1 MKIISSE
8 AVFKG
13 HPDKICDQISDA
25 ILDECLKVDKKSRV
39 AIETLIKN
47 DLVVIAGE
55 LTTNAKI
62 DYESIVRDVLSS
74 LGYENLANLKVLVE
88 VSKQSNDIA
97 LGVDKDGAGDQGIMY
112 GYATNETKELMPL
125 PIVLARNIA
134 IKMDELT
141 RPIREMFGADGKCQV
156 SVAYDDYGNPLK
168 VTTIVVSQQTR
179 YNLDR
184 DFYTKFI
191 INECI
196 LKVIPEYLID
206 EETVVLINPTG
217 EFVKGGAYA
226 DSGLTGRKIICD
238 TYGGVG
244 RHGGGA
250 FSGKDVTKVD
260 RLSAY
265 YARYVAKNIVASGI
279 ARKCEVQVA
288 YAIGVAK
295 PVSIYVD
302 TFGTSRYSN
311 DQILEAINKFFNF
324 SPKAIRNEI
333 INESVSF
340 RSLAEYGHVGR
351 SDIQVP
357 WERTNKAYILKAYF
371 KQQYGKARHKHPSF
385 LSK

>member
-8 AVFKG
+8 AVFRG

-25 ILDECLKVDKKSRV
+25 ILDECLKQDKASRV

-55 LTTNAKI
+55 LTTNAVI
-62 DYESIVRDVLSS
+62 DFKEIVKGVLIS
-74 LGYENLANLKVLVE
+74 LGYENLANLKVQVE

-125 PIVLARNIA
+125 PIVLARKIA

-141 RPIREMFGADGKCQV
+141 SPIREMFGADGKCQV
-156 SVAYDDYGNPLK
+156 SVAYDNYGNPLK
-168 VTTIVVSQQTR
+168 VTTIVVSQQTK

-184 DFYTKFI
+184 EFYTKFI

-196 LKVIPEYLID
+196 LKVIPSYLID
-206 EETVVLINPTG
+206 EDTVVLINPTG

-250 FSGKDVTKVD
+250 FSGKDCTKVD
-260 RLSAY
+260 RIGAY

-279 ARKCEVQVA
+279 ARKCEVQVG

-295 PVSIYVD
+295 PVSVYVD
-302 TFGTSRYSN
+302 TFGTSKYSN
-311 DQILEAINKFFNF
+311 EQILEAVNKFFNF
-324 SPKAIRNEI
+324 KPKAIRNEI
-333 INESVSF
+333 INDDVSF
-340 RSLAEYGHVGR
+340 KALAEYGHVGR
-351 SDIQVP
+351 SDIYVP
-357 WERTNKAYILKAYF
+357 WEKTNKAYILKAYF
-371 KQQYGKARHKHPSF
+371 KEKYGKARHRHSS
-385 LSK
+385 LL

>member
-1 MKIISSE
+1 MKIITSE

-13 HPDKICDQISDA
+13 HPDKICDQISDRV
-25 ILDECLKVDKKSRV
+25 LDECLRQDPKSRV
-39 AIETLIKN
+39 AIETLFKN

-62 DYESIVRDVLSS
+62 DFKEIVRSVLTS
-74 LGYENLANLKVLVE
+74 LGYENLANLKVQVE

-97 LGVDKDGAGDQGIMY
+97 LGVDRDGAGDQGIMY

-125 PIVLARNIA
+125 PIVLARKIA

-156 SVAYDDYGNPLK
+156 SVAYDDFGNPLK
-168 VTTIVVSQQTR
+168 VTTIVVSQQTKH
-179 YNLDR
+179 NLDR
-184 DFYTKFI
+184 EFYTKFI

-196 LKVIPEYLID
+196 LKVIPSHLID
-206 EETVVLINPTG
+206 EDTKVLINPTG
-217 EFVKGGAYA
+217 EFVKGGAYG

-238 TYGGVG
+238 SYGGIG

-250 FSGKDVTKVD
+250 FSGKDCTKVD
-260 RLSAY
+260 RIGAY

-279 ARKCEVQVA
+279 ADKCEVQVA

-302 TFGTSRYSN
+302 TFGTSKYS
-311 DQILEAINKFFNF
+311 DEQILEAIKKFFNF
-324 SPKAIRNEI
+324 QPKAIRNEI
-333 INESVSF
+333 INDEVSF
-340 RSLAEYGHVGR
+340 EALAQYGHVGR
-351 SDIQVP
+351 ADIFVP
-357 WERTNKAYILKAYF
+357 WERTNKAYILRAYF
-371 KQQYGKARHKHPSF
+371 KQKYGKARYRN
-385 LSK
+385 SKIL

>member
-8 AVFKG
+8 AVFRG

-25 ILDECLKVDKKSRV
+25 VLDECLKQDKTSRV

-55 LTTNAKI
+55 LTTNAVI
-62 DYESIVRDVLSS
+62 DFKKIVRDVLSS
-74 LGYENLANLKVLVE
+74 LGYENLANLKVQVE

-125 PIVLARNIA
+125 SIVLARKIA

-141 RPIREMFGADGKCQV
+141 SQIRELFGADGKCQV
-156 SVAYDDYGNPLK
+156 SVAYDDFGNPLK
-168 VTTIVVSQQTR
+168 VTTIVVSQQTA
-179 YNLDR
+179 YKLDR
-184 DFYTKFI
+184 EFYTNFI
-191 INECI
+191 LNECI
-196 LKVIPEYLID
+196 FKVIPLYLID
-206 EETVVLINPTG
+206 NNTEILINPTG

-250 FSGKDVTKVD
+250 FSGKDCTKVD
-260 RLSAY
+260 RSGAY

-279 ARKCEVQVA
+279 AKKCEVQVG
-288 YAIGVAK
+288 YAIGIAK

-302 TFGTSRYSN
+302 CFGTSKYSN
-311 DQILEAINKFFNF
+311 EQILEAVNKFFNF
-324 SPKAIRNEI
+324 KPRAIKNEI
-333 INESVSF
+333 ISDDVSF

-371 KQQYGKARHKHPSF
+371 KQKYGKTRRFNS
-385 LSK
+385 

>member
-8 AVFKG
+8 AVFRG

-25 ILDECLKVDKKSRV
+25 ILDECLKQDKKSRV

-47 DLVVIAGE
+47 DLVVVAGE

-62 DYESIVRDVLSS
+62 NYEEIVKDVLLS
-74 LGYENLANLKVLVE
+74 LGYENLANLKVQVE

-97 LGVDKDGAGDQGIMY
+97 LGVDSGGAGDQGLMY
-112 GYATNETKELMPL
+112 GYASAESKELMPL
-125 PIVLARNIA
+125 PIVLARRIA
-134 IKMDELT
+134 LRMDELT
-141 RPIREMFGADGKCQV
+141 RNLRELFGADGKCQV
-156 SVAYDDYGNPLK
+156 SVKYDDNDKPIA
-168 VTTIVVSQQTR
+168 VTTIVVSQQTC

-184 DFYTKFI
+184 DFYTSFI

-196 LKVIPEYLID
+196 AKVVPNELITK
-206 EETVVLINPTG
+206 ETRILINPTG

-265 YARYVAKNIVASGI
+265 YARYVAKNIVAAGL
-279 ARKCEVQVA
+279 ARKCEIQVA

-295 PVSIYVD
+295 PVSIMIN
-302 TFGTSRYSN
+302 TFGTGKLSDSELADIVMKEFDLRPAAIIARFDLRRPIYSGF
-311 DQILEAINKFFNF
+311 A
-324 SPKAIRNEI
+324 A
-333 INESVSF
+333 
-340 RSLAEYGHVGR
+340 YGHMGR
-351 SDIQVP
+351 EDLDAP
-357 WERTNKAYILKAYF
+357 WEKTDMKEALA
-371 KQQYGKARHKHPSF
+371 A
-385 LSK
+385 LL

>member
-8 AVFKG
+8 AVFRG

-25 ILDECLKVDKKSRV
+25 ILDECLKQDKKSRV

-47 DLVVIAGE
+47 DLVVVAGE

-62 DYESIVRDVLSS
+62 NYEKIVKDVLLS
-74 LGYENLANLKVLVE
+74 LGYENLANLKVQVE

-125 PIVLARNIA
+125 PIVLARRIA
-134 IKMDELT
+134 IRMDNLT
-141 RPIREMFGADGKCQV
+141 RPIRELFGADGKCQV
-156 SVAYDDYGNPLK
+156 SVKYDDNDKPIA
-168 VTTIVVSQQTR
+168 VTTIVVSQQTC

-184 DFYTKFI
+184 DFYTSFI

-196 LKVIPEYLID
+196 AKVVPNELITK
-206 EETVVLINPTG
+206 ETRILINPTG

-265 YARYVAKNIVASGI
+265 YARYVAKNIVAAGL
-279 ARKCEVQVA
+279 ARKCEIQVA

-302 TFGTSRYSN
+302 TFGTSKYTN
-311 DQILEAINKFFNF
+311 DQILEAVNKFFNF

-333 INESVSF
+333 IDDSVSF
-340 RSLAEYGHVGR
+340 KALAEYGHVGR
-351 SDIQVP
+351 TDICVP

-371 KQQYGKARHKHPSF
+371 NEKYNNTKHRDSS
-385 LSK
+385 LL